1 MDELRILNNAL
12 LLIELFYIIIMQW
25 RVQDFGLTVEG
36 LENQLFIWLCL
47 AIFL

>member
-36 LENQLFIWLCL
+36 
-47 AIFL
+47 